1 MYSFTFFV
9 ATSYRNIFCLTLCM
23 HQKIIISQGVRAIEK
38 YNFSNQLVISVS
50 CTIHLHRTMSE
61 VYTLDLV
68 IEVLYHNYIDY
79 MYILIVIYV

>member
-9 ATSYRNIFCLTLCM
+9 LTSYRNIFCLTLCM
-23 HQKIIISQGVRAIEK
+23 HQKIIISQGVRTIEND
-38 YNFSNQLVISVS
+38 NFIEQLVIGVS
-50 CTIHLHRTMSE
+50 CTIHLHRTTSE

-68 IEVLYHNYIDY
+68 FEVSYDNYIDY